1 MTNAKQIECLARGDD
16 AAVESNS
23 SWQLARAIAEAADDR
38 KAADIVIL
46 KIGDVSYLADYFV
59 IATGFSRA
67 QVRAIADAVA
77 ERAEAEFGQAPLR
90 VDGASERSWIVLDF
104 GDTIAHVLL
113 PEERD
118 YYNIEAFWGHAE
130 RLEFARDEPTT
141 AL

>member
-1 MTNAKQIECLARGDD
+1 MTNAKQLECRSRDTVPQDD
-16 AAVESNS
+16 S
-23 SWQLARAIAEAADDR
+23 SWPLVRAIAEAADDR

-67 QVRAIADAVA
+67 QVRAIADAIA
-77 ERAEAEFGQAPLR
+77 ERAENEFQRPPLR
-90 VDGASERSWIVLDF
+90 IDGANERNWIVQDF
-104 GDTIAHVLL
+104 GDTIAHILL

-130 RLEFARDEPTT
+130 RIDFVRDESGP
-141 AL
+141 ADG